1 MEEKSRI
8 RKEVFADRKRISDA
22 EVHEKSLLIMEKILA
37 LPAYQ
42 ESREVFVYVDAKHEV
57 ETMDFIRRCM
67 ADGKKVAAPK
77 VRGKDMDFFH
87 LETLDQL
94 QPGYFGILEPA
105 WGEIVDWPQAF
116 MLIPGVAFDPAC
128 HRVGY
133 GQGFYDRYLEIHDQ
147 HPTVALA
154 FDFQIKE
161 AVPFEET
168 DICPQI
174 VLTETTEYRHDRKG
188 K

>member
-37 LPAYQ
+37 LPTYQ
-42 ESREVFVYVDAKHEV
+42 ESQEVFVYVDAKHEV

-94 QPGYFGILEPA
+94 QPG
-105 WGEIVDWPQAF
+105 
-116 MLIPGVAFDPAC
+116 
-128 HRVGY
+128 
-133 GQGFYDRYLEIHDQ
+133 
-147 HPTVALA
+147 
-154 FDFQIKE
+154 
-161 AVPFEET
+161 
-168 DICPQI
+168 
-174 VLTETTEYRHDRKG
+174 
-188 K
+188 

>member
-1 MEEKSRI
+1 MSKQQNSDQND
-8 RKEVFADRKRISDA
+8 VPYQFAER
-22 EVHEKSLLIMEKILA
+22 VLTVSL
-37 LPAYQ
+37 P
-42 ESREVFVYVDAKHEV
+42 
-57 ETMDFIRRCM
+57 T
-67 ADGKKVAAPK
+67 
-77 VRGKDMDFFH
+77 
-87 LETLDQL
+87 
-94 QPGYFGILEPA
+94 
-105 WGEIVDWPQAF
+105 AF

-133 GQGFYDRYLEIHDQ
+133 GQGFYDRYLEAHVQ

-168 DICPQI
+168 DICPQM
-174 VLTETTEYRHDRKG
+174 VLTETTEYRYDRKG